1 MVCSEILPEALST
14 CSERFS
20 VWERASMKLQIFVST
35 RLSSRAMSRSEA
47 ERMLAGAPFPRRFRF
62 PSEELFAFPVEIVA
76 FVTAEGDDLLREQD
90 ERDGDGPFLHPCFA
104 GRDAEEHIVVP

>member
-47 ERMLAGAPFPRRFRF
+47 ERMLAVS
-62 PSEELFAFPVEIVA
+62 PSASC
-76 FVTAEGDDLLREQD
+76 LRS
-90 ERDGDGPFLHPCFA
+90 PSKL
-104 GRDAEEHIVVP
+104 

>member
-47 ERMLAGAPFPRRFRF
+47 ERM
-62 PSEELFAFPVEIVA
+62 FAFPVEIVA

>member
-20 VWERASMKLQIFVST
+20 VWEVADIRFH
-35 RLSSRAMSRSEA
+35 EA
-47 ERMLAGAPFPRRFRF
+47 VEQGDEQVRGGADAGGVAFR
-62 PSEELFAFPVEIVA
+62 ELFAFPVEIVA

>member
-47 ERMLAGAPFPRRFRF
+47 ERML
-62 PSEELFAFPVEIVA
+62 FAFPVEIVA

>member
-1 MVCSEILPEALST
+1 
-14 CSERFS
+14 
-20 VWERASMKLQIFVST
+20 MKLQIFVST

-47 ERMLAGAPFPRRFRF
+47 ERMLAVS
-62 PSEELFAFPVEIVA
+62 PSAELFAFPVEIVA

>member
-47 ERMLAGAPFPRRFRF
+47 ERMLA
-62 PSEELFAFPVEIVA
+62 ELFAFPVEIVA